1 MNMSIR
7 LENVNYIYGEGS
19 GQEKWALKNINLA
32 IHDREFIGIVGH
44 TGSGKSTLT
53 QLLNGLEKPSS
64 GTIYYNDEDIQ
75 ADGYERRKLRQK
87 VGLVFQY
94 PEHQLFE
101 VSVIKDVEFGP
112 RNLGLSNLEVEK
124 RSFDALK
131 QVGLSDDLLDVAPF
145 ALSGG
150 QKRRVA
156 IAGVLAMQPEVL
168 ILDEPTAGLDPAGR
182 TEILELLKK
191 LHEENNITVIL
202 VSHSMD
208 DVARY
213 AGRILVMNQGELVL
227 DGEPQKVFRYRDEL
241 RKIGL
246 DVPQSTNI
254 LYELRDRGMAVGTEG
269 ITPEQAA
276 ECIADSLRR
285 HDQRHYN
292 RTVLSGQFPDPQT
305 GSAPE
310 GSRCTGLFDLAFLLP
325 LCDRFSGGRLVFRAG
340 AAPVEGAVSLCD
352 QGSKADSVSADLY
365 GGAES
370 FVDAGRDNLEVWYP
384 ESDPRGNL

>member
-1 MNMSIR
+1 MSIR
-7 LENVNYIYGEGS
+7 LENVNYIYGEGT
-19 GQEKWALKNINLA
+19 GQEKWALKNINLTL
-32 IHDREFIGIVGH
+32 HDNEFVGIVGH

-64 GTIYYNDEDIQ
+64 GHILYNEQDIQ
-75 ADGYERRKLRQK
+75 GDGFSKKELRQK

-112 RNLGLSNLEVEK
+112 RNLGLTNLEIEK

-131 QVGLSDDLLDVAPF
+131 QVGISDDLLDVAPF

-182 TEILELLKK
+182 TEILELLQK
-191 LHEENNITVIL
+191 LHRERNIAIIL

-213 AGRILVMNQGELVL
+213 AERILVMNQGELVL
-227 DGEPQKVFRYRDEL
+227 DGAPEKVFRYRKEL
-241 RKIGL
+241 REIGL

-254 LYELRDRGMAVGTEG
+254 LYELRDRGMDLDVNG

-276 ECIADSLRR
+276 QNIADYLRR
-285 HDQRHYN
+285 Q
-292 RTVLSGQFPDPQT
+292 S
-305 GSAPE
+305 
-310 GSRCTGLFDLAFLLP
+310 
-325 LCDRFSGGRLVFRAG
+325 
-340 AAPVEGAVSLCD
+340 
-352 QGSKADSVSADLY
+352 
-365 GGAES
+365 
-370 FVDAGRDNLEVWYP
+370 
-384 ESDPRGNL
+384 

>member
-19 GQEKWALKNINLA
+19 GQEKWALKNINLT

-44 TGSGKSTLT
+44 TGSESTLT

-213 AGRILVMNQGELVL
+213 AGRILVMNRGELVL
-227 DGEPQKVFRYRDEL
+227 DGEPQKVFQYRDEL

-285 HDQRHYN
+285 Q
-292 RTVLSGQFPDPQT
+292 S
-305 GSAPE
+305 
-310 GSRCTGLFDLAFLLP
+310 
-325 LCDRFSGGRLVFRAG
+325 
-340 AAPVEGAVSLCD
+340 
-352 QGSKADSVSADLY
+352 
-365 GGAES
+365 
-370 FVDAGRDNLEVWYP
+370 
-384 ESDPRGNL
+384 

>member
-112 RNLGLSNLEVEK
+112 RNLGLSNLDVEK

-131 QVGLSDDLLDVAPF
+131 HVGLSDDLLDVAPF

-285 HDQRHYN
+285 Q
-292 RTVLSGQFPDPQT
+292 S
-305 GSAPE
+305 
-310 GSRCTGLFDLAFLLP
+310 
-325 LCDRFSGGRLVFRAG
+325 
-340 AAPVEGAVSLCD
+340 
-352 QGSKADSVSADLY
+352 
-365 GGAES
+365 
-370 FVDAGRDNLEVWYP
+370 
-384 ESDPRGNL
+384 

>member
-19 GQEKWALKNINLA
+19 GQEKWALKNINLT

-213 AGRILVMNQGELVL
+213 AGRILVMNRGELVL
-227 DGEPQKVFRYRDEL
+227 DGEPQKVFQYRDEL

-254 LYELRDRGMAVGTEG
+254 LYELRDRGMVVGTEG

-285 HDQRHYN
+285 Q
-292 RTVLSGQFPDPQT
+292 S
-305 GSAPE
+305 
-310 GSRCTGLFDLAFLLP
+310 
-325 LCDRFSGGRLVFRAG
+325 
-340 AAPVEGAVSLCD
+340 
-352 QGSKADSVSADLY
+352 
-365 GGAES
+365 
-370 FVDAGRDNLEVWYP
+370 
-384 ESDPRGNL
+384 

>member
-19 GQEKWALKNINLA
+19 GQEKWALKNINLT

-269 ITPEQAA
+269 IMPEQAA

-285 HDQRHYN
+285 Q
-292 RTVLSGQFPDPQT
+292 S
-305 GSAPE
+305 
-310 GSRCTGLFDLAFLLP
+310 
-325 LCDRFSGGRLVFRAG
+325 
-340 AAPVEGAVSLCD
+340 
-352 QGSKADSVSADLY
+352 
-365 GGAES
+365 
-370 FVDAGRDNLEVWYP
+370 
-384 ESDPRGNL
+384 

>member
-19 GQEKWALKNINLA
+19 GQEKWALKNINLT

-112 RNLGLSNLEVEK
+112 RNLGLSNLDVEK

-213 AGRILVMNQGELVL
+213 AGRILVMNQGELVI

-285 HDQRHYN
+285 Q
-292 RTVLSGQFPDPQT
+292 S
-305 GSAPE
+305 
-310 GSRCTGLFDLAFLLP
+310 
-325 LCDRFSGGRLVFRAG
+325 
-340 AAPVEGAVSLCD
+340 
-352 QGSKADSVSADLY
+352 
-365 GGAES
+365 
-370 FVDAGRDNLEVWYP
+370 
-384 ESDPRGNL
+384 

>member
-1 MNMSIR
+1 MSIR
-7 LENVNYIYGEGS
+7 LENVNYIYGEGT
-19 GQEKWALKNINLA
+19 GQGKWALKNINLTL
-32 IHDREFIGIVGH
+32 HDNEFVGIVGH

-64 GTIYYNDEDIQ
+64 GQIFYNEQDIQ
-75 ADGYERRKLRQK
+75 GEGFSKKELRQK

-112 RNLGLSNLEVEK
+112 RNLGLNNLEIEK

-131 QVGLSDDLLDVAPF
+131 QAGISDDLLDVAPF

-182 TEILELLKK
+182 TEILELLQR
-191 LHEENNITVIL
+191 LHRERNIAVIL

-213 AGRILVMNQGELVL
+213 AERILVMNQGELVL
-227 DGEPQKVFRYRDEL
+227 DGAPEKVFRYRKEL
-241 RKIGL
+241 REIGL

-254 LYELRDRGMAVGTEG
+254 LYELRDRGMDLDVNG

-276 ECIADSLRR
+276 QNIADYLRR
-285 HDQRHYN
+285 Q
-292 RTVLSGQFPDPQT
+292 S
-305 GSAPE
+305 
-310 GSRCTGLFDLAFLLP
+310 
-325 LCDRFSGGRLVFRAG
+325 
-340 AAPVEGAVSLCD
+340 
-352 QGSKADSVSADLY
+352 
-365 GGAES
+365 
-370 FVDAGRDNLEVWYP
+370 
-384 ESDPRGNL
+384 

>member
-112 RNLGLSNLEVEK
+112 RNLGLSNLDVEK

-241 RKIGL
+241 RTIGL
-246 DVPQSTNI
+246 DVPQ
-254 LYELRDRGMAVGTEG
+254 
-269 ITPEQAA
+269 
-276 ECIADSLRR
+276 
-285 HDQRHYN
+285 
-292 RTVLSGQFPDPQT
+292 
-305 GSAPE
+305 
-310 GSRCTGLFDLAFLLP
+310 
-325 LCDRFSGGRLVFRAG
+325 
-340 AAPVEGAVSLCD
+340 
-352 QGSKADSVSADLY
+352 
-365 GGAES
+365 
-370 FVDAGRDNLEVWYP
+370 
-384 ESDPRGNL
+384 

>member
-1 MNMSIR
+1 MSIQ
-7 LENVNYIYGEGS
+7 LENVNYIYGEGT
-19 GQEKWALKNINLA
+19 GQEKWALKNINLTL
-32 IHDREFIGIVGH
+32 HDNEFVGIVGH

-64 GTIYYNDEDIQ
+64 GQIFYNEQDIQ
-75 ADGYERRKLRQK
+75 GDGFSKKELRQK

-112 RNLGLSNLEVEK
+112 RNLGLTNLEIEK

-131 QVGLSDDLLDVAPF
+131 QVGISDDLLDVAPF

-182 TEILELLKK
+182 TEILELLQK
-191 LHEENNITVIL
+191 LHRERKIAIIL

-213 AGRILVMNQGELVL
+213 AERILVMNQGELVL
-227 DGEPQKVFRYRDEL
+227 DGAPEKVFRYRKEL
-241 RKIGL
+241 REIGL

-254 LYELRDRGMAVGTEG
+254 LYELRDRGMDLDVNG

-276 ECIADSLRR
+276 QNIADYLRR
-285 HDQRHYN
+285 Q
-292 RTVLSGQFPDPQT
+292 S
-305 GSAPE
+305 
-310 GSRCTGLFDLAFLLP
+310 
-325 LCDRFSGGRLVFRAG
+325 
-340 AAPVEGAVSLCD
+340 
-352 QGSKADSVSADLY
+352 
-365 GGAES
+365 
-370 FVDAGRDNLEVWYP
+370 
-384 ESDPRGNL
+384 

>member
-1 MNMSIR
+1 MSIR
-7 LENVNYIYGEGS
+7 LENVNYIYGEGT
-19 GQEKWALKNINLA
+19 GQEKWALKNINLTL
-32 IHDREFIGIVGH
+32 HDNEFVGIVGH

-64 GTIYYNDEDIQ
+64 GQIFYNEQDIQ
-75 ADGYERRKLRQK
+75 GEGFSKKELRQK

-112 RNLGLSNLEVEK
+112 RNLGLNNLEIEK

-131 QVGLSDDLLDVAPF
+131 QAGISDDLLDVAPF

-156 IAGVLAMQPEVL
+156 IAGVLAMLPEVL

-182 TEILELLKK
+182 TEILELLQR
-191 LHEENNITVIL
+191 LHRERNIAVIL

-213 AGRILVMNQGELVL
+213 AERILVMNQGELVL
-227 DGEPQKVFRYRDEL
+227 DGAPEKVFRYRKEL
-241 RKIGL
+241 REIGL

-254 LYELRDRGMAVGTEG
+254 LYELRDRGMDLDVNG

-276 ECIADSLRR
+276 QNIADYLRR
-285 HDQRHYN
+285 Q
-292 RTVLSGQFPDPQT
+292 S
-305 GSAPE
+305 
-310 GSRCTGLFDLAFLLP
+310 
-325 LCDRFSGGRLVFRAG
+325 
-340 AAPVEGAVSLCD
+340 
-352 QGSKADSVSADLY
+352 
-365 GGAES
+365 
-370 FVDAGRDNLEVWYP
+370 
-384 ESDPRGNL
+384 

>member
-1 MNMSIR
+1 MSIQ
-7 LENVNYIYGEGS
+7 LENVNYIYGVGS
-19 GQEKWALKNINLA
+19 GQEKWALKNINLTV
-32 IHDREFIGIVGH
+32 HDNEFIGIVGH

-53 QLLNGLEKPSS
+53 QLMNGLEKPSS
-64 GTIYYNDEDIQ
+64 GKILYNGEDIQ
-75 ADGYERRKLRQK
+75 GENFSRKELRQK

-112 RNLGLSNLEVEK
+112 RNLGLKNLEIDK
-124 RSFDALK
+124 RSFDAIK

-182 TEILELLKK
+182 TEILELLHK
-191 LHEENNITVIL
+191 LHKEKNITIIL

-213 AGRILVMNQGELVL
+213 AGRLLVMNHGELVL
-227 DGEPQKVFRYRDEL
+227 DGAPKKVFRHREEL

-246 DVPQSTNI
+246 DIPQSANV
-254 LYELRDRGMAVGTEG
+254 LWELKERGIDVDTDG
-269 ITPEQAA
+269 IIPEQAA
-276 ECIADSLRR
+276 KNIAEYLRR
-285 HDQRHYN
+285 
-292 RTVLSGQFPDPQT
+292 
-305 GSAPE
+305 
-310 GSRCTGLFDLAFLLP
+310 
-325 LCDRFSGGRLVFRAG
+325 
-340 AAPVEGAVSLCD
+340 
-352 QGSKADSVSADLY
+352 KA
-365 GGAES
+365 
-370 FVDAGRDNLEVWYP
+370 
-384 ESDPRGNL
+384 

>member
-19 GQEKWALKNINLA
+19 GQEKWALKNINLT

-94 PEHQLFE
+94 PEYQLFE

-145 ALSGG
+145 VLSGG

-285 HDQRHYN
+285 Q
-292 RTVLSGQFPDPQT
+292 S
-305 GSAPE
+305 
-310 GSRCTGLFDLAFLLP
+310 
-325 LCDRFSGGRLVFRAG
+325 
-340 AAPVEGAVSLCD
+340 
-352 QGSKADSVSADLY
+352 
-365 GGAES
+365 
-370 FVDAGRDNLEVWYP
+370 
-384 ESDPRGNL
+384 

>member
-112 RNLGLSNLEVEK
+112 RNLGLSSLDVEK

-285 HDQRHYN
+285 Q
-292 RTVLSGQFPDPQT
+292 S
-305 GSAPE
+305 
-310 GSRCTGLFDLAFLLP
+310 
-325 LCDRFSGGRLVFRAG
+325 
-340 AAPVEGAVSLCD
+340 
-352 QGSKADSVSADLY
+352 
-365 GGAES
+365 
-370 FVDAGRDNLEVWYP
+370 
-384 ESDPRGNL
+384 

>member
-1 MNMSIR
+1 MSIR
-7 LENVNYIYGEGS
+7 LENVNYIYGEGT
-19 GQEKWALKNINLA
+19 GQEKWALKNINLTL
-32 IHDREFIGIVGH
+32 HDNEFVGIVGH

-64 GTIYYNDEDIQ
+64 GQIFYNEQDIQ
-75 ADGYERRKLRQK
+75 GEGFSKKELRQK

-112 RNLGLSNLEVEK
+112 RNLGLNNLEIEK

-131 QVGLSDDLLDVAPF
+131 QAGISDDLLDVAPF

-182 TEILELLKK
+182 TEILELLQR
-191 LHEENNITVIL
+191 LHRERNIAVIL

-213 AGRILVMNQGELVL
+213 AERILVMNQGELVL
-227 DGEPQKVFRYRDEL
+227 DGAPEKVVRYRKEL
-241 RKIGL
+241 REIGL

-254 LYELRDRGMAVGTEG
+254 LYELRDRGMDLDVNG

-276 ECIADSLRR
+276 QNIADYLRR
-285 HDQRHYN
+285 Q
-292 RTVLSGQFPDPQT
+292 S
-305 GSAPE
+305 
-310 GSRCTGLFDLAFLLP
+310 
-325 LCDRFSGGRLVFRAG
+325 
-340 AAPVEGAVSLCD
+340 
-352 QGSKADSVSADLY
+352 
-365 GGAES
+365 
-370 FVDAGRDNLEVWYP
+370 
-384 ESDPRGNL
+384 

>member
-1 MNMSIR
+1 MI
-7 LENVNYIYGEGS
+7 YIYGEGS

-112 RNLGLSNLEVEK
+112 RNLGLSNLDVEK

-285 HDQRHYN
+285 Q
-292 RTVLSGQFPDPQT
+292 S
-305 GSAPE
+305 
-310 GSRCTGLFDLAFLLP
+310 
-325 LCDRFSGGRLVFRAG
+325 
-340 AAPVEGAVSLCD
+340 
-352 QGSKADSVSADLY
+352 
-365 GGAES
+365 
-370 FVDAGRDNLEVWYP
+370 
-384 ESDPRGNL
+384 

>member
-7 LENVNYIYGEGS
+7 LENVNYIYGEGT
-19 GQEKWALKNINLA
+19 GQEKWALKNINLTL
-32 IHDREFIGIVGH
+32 HDNEFVGIVGH

-64 GTIYYNDEDIQ
+64 GQILYNEQDIQ
-75 ADGYERRKLRQK
+75 GDGFSKTELRQK

-112 RNLGLSNLEVEK
+112 RNLGLTNLEIEK

-131 QVGLSDDLLDVAPF
+131 QVGISDDLLDVAPF

-156 IAGVLAMQPEVL
+156 IAGVLAMQPEAL

-182 TEILELLKK
+182 TEILELLQK
-191 LHEENNITVIL
+191 LHRERNIAIIL

-213 AGRILVMNQGELVL
+213 AERILVMNQGELVL
-227 DGEPQKVFRYRDEL
+227 DGAPEKVFRYRKEL
-241 RKIGL
+241 REIGL

-254 LYELRDRGMAVGTEG
+254 LYELRDRGMDLDVNG

-276 ECIADSLRR
+276 QNIADYLRR
-285 HDQRHYN
+285 Q
-292 RTVLSGQFPDPQT
+292 S
-305 GSAPE
+305 
-310 GSRCTGLFDLAFLLP
+310 
-325 LCDRFSGGRLVFRAG
+325 
-340 AAPVEGAVSLCD
+340 
-352 QGSKADSVSADLY
+352 
-365 GGAES
+365 
-370 FVDAGRDNLEVWYP
+370 
-384 ESDPRGNL
+384 

>member
-1 MNMSIR
+1 MSIR
-7 LENVNYIYGEGS
+7 LENVNYIYGEGT
-19 GQEKWALKNINLA
+19 GQEKWALKNINLTL
-32 IHDREFIGIVGH
+32 HDNEFVGIVGH

-64 GTIYYNDEDIQ
+64 GQIFYNEQDIQ
-75 ADGYERRKLRQK
+75 GEGFSKKELRQK

-112 RNLGLSNLEVEK
+112 RNLGLNNLEIEK

-131 QVGLSDDLLDVAPF
+131 QAGISDDLLDVAPF

-182 TEILELLKK
+182 TEILELLQR
-191 LHEENNITVIL
+191 LHRERNISVIL

-213 AGRILVMNQGELVL
+213 AERILVMNQGELVL
-227 DGEPQKVFRYRDEL
+227 DGAPEKVFRYRKEL
-241 RKIGL
+241 REIGL

-254 LYELRDRGMAVGTEG
+254 LYELRDRGMDLDVNG

-276 ECIADSLRR
+276 QNIADYLRR
-285 HDQRHYN
+285 Q
-292 RTVLSGQFPDPQT
+292 S
-305 GSAPE
+305 
-310 GSRCTGLFDLAFLLP
+310 
-325 LCDRFSGGRLVFRAG
+325 
-340 AAPVEGAVSLCD
+340 
-352 QGSKADSVSADLY
+352 
-365 GGAES
+365 
-370 FVDAGRDNLEVWYP
+370 
-384 ESDPRGNL
+384 

>member
-1 MNMSIR
+1 MNMSIQ
-7 LENVNYIYGEGS
+7 LENVNFIYGEGS
-19 GQEKWALKNINLA
+19 GQEKWALKNIDLTLN
-32 IHDREFIGIVGH
+32 DNEFVGIVGH

-64 GTIYYNDEDIQ
+64 GQILYNGQDIQ
-75 ADGYERRKLRQK
+75 AEGFSKRELRRK

-101 VSVIKDVEFGP
+101 VSVIKDVEYGP
-112 RNLGLSNLEVEK
+112 RNLGLTNLEVEK

-131 QVGLSDDLLDVAPF
+131 QVGISDELLDVAPF

-182 TEILELLKK
+182 TEILELLQR
-191 LHEENNITVIL
+191 LHRENNIAVIL

-213 AGRILVMNQGELVL
+213 AERILVMNQGELVL
-227 DGEPQKVFRYRDEL
+227 DGAPEKVFRYRKEL
-241 RKIGL
+241 REIGL
-246 DVPQSTNI
+246 DVPQSANI
-254 LYELRDRGMAVGTEG
+254 LYELRDRGMDIDTNG

-276 ECIADSLRR
+276 QNIADYLRR
-285 HDQRHYN
+285 Q
-292 RTVLSGQFPDPQT
+292 S
-305 GSAPE
+305 
-310 GSRCTGLFDLAFLLP
+310 
-325 LCDRFSGGRLVFRAG
+325 
-340 AAPVEGAVSLCD
+340 
-352 QGSKADSVSADLY
+352 
-365 GGAES
+365 
-370 FVDAGRDNLEVWYP
+370 
-384 ESDPRGNL
+384 

>member
-101 VSVIKDVEFGP
+101 VSVINDVEFGP
-112 RNLGLSNLEVEK
+112 RNLGLSNLDVEK

-285 HDQRHYN
+285 Q
-292 RTVLSGQFPDPQT
+292 S
-305 GSAPE
+305 
-310 GSRCTGLFDLAFLLP
+310 
-325 LCDRFSGGRLVFRAG
+325 
-340 AAPVEGAVSLCD
+340 
-352 QGSKADSVSADLY
+352 
-365 GGAES
+365 
-370 FVDAGRDNLEVWYP
+370 
-384 ESDPRGNL
+384 

>member
-19 GQEKWALKNINLA
+19 GQEKWALKNINLT

-112 RNLGLSNLEVEK
+112 RNLGLSNLDVEK

-131 QVGLSDDLLDVAPF
+131 HVGLSDDLLDVAPF

-202 VSHSMD
+202 VSNSMD

-285 HDQRHYN
+285 Q
-292 RTVLSGQFPDPQT
+292 S
-305 GSAPE
+305 
-310 GSRCTGLFDLAFLLP
+310 
-325 LCDRFSGGRLVFRAG
+325 
-340 AAPVEGAVSLCD
+340 
-352 QGSKADSVSADLY
+352 
-365 GGAES
+365 
-370 FVDAGRDNLEVWYP
+370 
-384 ESDPRGNL
+384 

>member
-19 GQEKWALKNINLA
+19 GQEKWALKNINLT

-112 RNLGLSNLEVEK
+112 RNLGLSNLEIEK

-156 IAGVLAMQPEVL
+156 IAGVVAMQPEVL

-213 AGRILVMNQGELVL
+213 AGRILVMNRGELVL
-227 DGEPQKVFRYRDEL
+227 DGEPQKVFQYRDEL

-254 LYELRDRGMAVGTEG
+254 LYELRDRGLAVGTEG
-269 ITPEQAA
+269 ITPEQVA

-285 HDQRHYN
+285 Q
-292 RTVLSGQFPDPQT
+292 S
-305 GSAPE
+305 
-310 GSRCTGLFDLAFLLP
+310 
-325 LCDRFSGGRLVFRAG
+325 
-340 AAPVEGAVSLCD
+340 
-352 QGSKADSVSADLY
+352 
-365 GGAES
+365 
-370 FVDAGRDNLEVWYP
+370 
-384 ESDPRGNL
+384 

>member
-19 GQEKWALKNINLA
+19 GQEKWALKNINLT

-101 VSVIKDVEFGP
+101 LSVIKDVEFGP

-213 AGRILVMNQGELVL
+213 AGRILVMNRGELVL
-227 DGEPQKVFRYRDEL
+227 DGEPQKVFQYRDEL

-285 HDQRHYN
+285 Q
-292 RTVLSGQFPDPQT
+292 S
-305 GSAPE
+305 
-310 GSRCTGLFDLAFLLP
+310 
-325 LCDRFSGGRLVFRAG
+325 
-340 AAPVEGAVSLCD
+340 
-352 QGSKADSVSADLY
+352 
-365 GGAES
+365 
-370 FVDAGRDNLEVWYP
+370 
-384 ESDPRGNL
+384 

>member
-19 GQEKWALKNINLA
+19 GQEKWALKNINLT

-241 RKIGL
+241 LKIGL

-285 HDQRHYN
+285 Q
-292 RTVLSGQFPDPQT
+292 S
-305 GSAPE
+305 
-310 GSRCTGLFDLAFLLP
+310 
-325 LCDRFSGGRLVFRAG
+325 
-340 AAPVEGAVSLCD
+340 
-352 QGSKADSVSADLY
+352 
-365 GGAES
+365 
-370 FVDAGRDNLEVWYP
+370 
-384 ESDPRGNL
+384 

>member
-1 MNMSIR
+1 MSIR

-19 GQEKWALKNINLA
+19 GQEKWALKNINLT

-112 RNLGLSNLEVEK
+112 RNLGLSNLDVEK

-227 DGEPQKVFRYRDEL
+227 DGEPQKVFQYRDEL

-285 HDQRHYN
+285 Q
-292 RTVLSGQFPDPQT
+292 S
-305 GSAPE
+305 
-310 GSRCTGLFDLAFLLP
+310 
-325 LCDRFSGGRLVFRAG
+325 
-340 AAPVEGAVSLCD
+340 
-352 QGSKADSVSADLY
+352 
-365 GGAES
+365 
-370 FVDAGRDNLEVWYP
+370 
-384 ESDPRGNL
+384 

>member
-1 MNMSIR
+1 MSIQ

-19 GQEKWALKNINLA
+19 GQEKWALKNINLTL
-32 IHDREFIGIVGH
+32 HNNEFVGIVGH

-64 GTIYYNDEDIQ
+64 GQILYNGQDIQ
-75 ADGYERRKLRQK
+75 AEDFSKKELRRK

-112 RNLGLSNLEVEK
+112 RNLGLTNLEVEK

-131 QVGLSDDLLDVAPF
+131 QVGISDDLLDVAPF

-182 TEILELLKK
+182 TEILELLQR
-191 LHEENNITVIL
+191 LHRENNIAVIL

-213 AGRILVMNQGELVL
+213 AERILVMNQGELVL
-227 DGEPQKVFRYRDEL
+227 DGAPEKVFRYRKEL
-241 RKIGL
+241 REIGL
-246 DVPQSTNI
+246 DVPQSANI
-254 LYELRDRGMAVGTEG
+254 LYELRDRGMDIDING

-276 ECIADSLRR
+276 QNIADYLRR
-285 HDQRHYN
+285 Q
-292 RTVLSGQFPDPQT
+292 S
-305 GSAPE
+305 
-310 GSRCTGLFDLAFLLP
+310 
-325 LCDRFSGGRLVFRAG
+325 
-340 AAPVEGAVSLCD
+340 
-352 QGSKADSVSADLY
+352 
-365 GGAES
+365 
-370 FVDAGRDNLEVWYP
+370 
-384 ESDPRGNL
+384 

>member
-1 MNMSIR
+1 MSIR

-19 GQEKWALKNINLA
+19 GQEKWALKNINLT

-112 RNLGLSNLEVEK
+112 RNLGLSNLDVEK

-285 HDQRHYN
+285 Q
-292 RTVLSGQFPDPQT
+292 S
-305 GSAPE
+305 
-310 GSRCTGLFDLAFLLP
+310 
-325 LCDRFSGGRLVFRAG
+325 
-340 AAPVEGAVSLCD
+340 
-352 QGSKADSVSADLY
+352 
-365 GGAES
+365 
-370 FVDAGRDNLEVWYP
+370 
-384 ESDPRGNL
+384 

>member
-19 GQEKWALKNINLA
+19 GQEKWALKNINLT

-131 QVGLSDDLLDVAPF
+131 QVGLGDDLLDVAPF

-285 HDQRHYN
+285 Q
-292 RTVLSGQFPDPQT
+292 S
-305 GSAPE
+305 
-310 GSRCTGLFDLAFLLP
+310 
-325 LCDRFSGGRLVFRAG
+325 
-340 AAPVEGAVSLCD
+340 
-352 QGSKADSVSADLY
+352 
-365 GGAES
+365 
-370 FVDAGRDNLEVWYP
+370 
-384 ESDPRGNL
+384 

>member
-112 RNLGLSNLEVEK
+112 RNLGLSNLDVEK

-227 DGEPQKVFRYRDEL
+227 DGEPRKVFRYRDEL

-285 HDQRHYN
+285 Q
-292 RTVLSGQFPDPQT
+292 S
-305 GSAPE
+305 
-310 GSRCTGLFDLAFLLP
+310 
-325 LCDRFSGGRLVFRAG
+325 
-340 AAPVEGAVSLCD
+340 
-352 QGSKADSVSADLY
+352 
-365 GGAES
+365 
-370 FVDAGRDNLEVWYP
+370 
-384 ESDPRGNL
+384 

>member
-32 IHDREFIGIVGH
+32 INDREFIGIVGH

-285 HDQRHYN
+285 Q
-292 RTVLSGQFPDPQT
+292 S
-305 GSAPE
+305 
-310 GSRCTGLFDLAFLLP
+310 
-325 LCDRFSGGRLVFRAG
+325 
-340 AAPVEGAVSLCD
+340 
-352 QGSKADSVSADLY
+352 
-365 GGAES
+365 
-370 FVDAGRDNLEVWYP
+370 
-384 ESDPRGNL
+384 